1 MYFCDDSTTI
11 NNVYKDEI
19 NKILNG
25 GNGMKTQNGF
35 TLMKGSNEIRAFLKN
50 KKVTRKINGI
60 QIHHMDL
67 PNYGTWEKT
76 DKKIFSEPHFGRT
89 NSLNEYGKSTWG
101 SKDENGKYI
110 AQHFNVFPDG
120 YITSG
125 RSLNSTPIG
134 IKGWNTG
141 KVCIEI
147 YGDFDKGGDQMT
159 AAQKEAIIALVGELC
174 TRFNLTPGPSTL
186 RYHAWFSS
194 GGTYLGTY
202 DPNKSR
208 KTCPGTNFFGG
219 NTMDAY
225 KKNFLPAIQRYLK
238 NGSVDME
245 DTNSDIISVNKIVKV
260 TTDILNI
267 RKEPTAN
274 SSKMGEVK
282 MGEVFTIIKQCGDW
296 GYLKSGAGWIHLGY
310 TESVKSTGIVNSG
323 ESFKV
328 RVTTDV
334 LNIRKSPDVNSSKM
348 GSVKKG
354 EVFTI
359 TKTSGDWG
367 YLKSGAGWINLDY
380 TEKI

>member
-1 MYFCDDSTTI
+1 MYFCDDSMSNT
-11 NNVYKDEI
+11 YQDEI

-25 GNGMKTQNGF
+25 GNEMKTQNGF
-35 TLMKGSNEIRAFLKN
+35 TLMKGSNEIRAFLKG
-50 KKVTRKINGI
+50 KKVSRKISGI
-60 QIHHMDL
+60 QIHHMGMPDY
-67 PNYGTWEKT
+67 NTWEKT
-76 DKKIFSEPHFGRT
+76 DKRIFSEPHFGRT
-89 NSLNEYGKSTWG
+89 NSLNEYGKNTW
-101 SKDENGKYI
+101 SSRDENGKYI

-141 KVCIEI
+141 KICIEI
-147 YGDFDKGGDQMT
+147 YGNFDKGKDQMT
-159 AAQKEAIIALVGELC
+159 TAQKEAVIALVGELC
-174 TRFNLTPGPSTL
+174 RRFDLTPGTNTL
-186 RYHAWFSS
+186 RYHAWFTS

-202 DPNKSR
+202 NPNKSR

-225 KKNFLPAIQRYLK
+225 KKNFLPAIQAYLK
-238 NGSVDME
+238 NGSVSIE
-245 DTNSDIISVNKIVKV
+245 NENSSVVSVNKIVKV
-260 TTDILNI
+260 TADELNI

-274 SSKMGEVK
+274 SSKVGEVK
-282 MGEVFTIIKQCGDW
+282 KGEVFTVIKQDGNW

-310 TESVKSTGIVNSG
+310 TEPVKSIGIVNSG
-323 ESFKV
+323 NSFKV
-328 RVTTDV
+328 RVTTDI
-334 LNIRKSPDVNSSKM
+334 LNIRKSPDANSSKT

-367 YLKSGAGWINLDY
+367 YLKSGAGWIHLGY
-380 TEKI
+380 TKRI